1 MDLDTKLKNIKIQ
14 KASRVISFLLALIF
28 IVVGMLNGIEVVK
41 SAYLFGFGDCLNND
55 LTVYDM
61 NGFENDFRTDV
72 NSVLAWSNRN
82 YMQKQVEKKK
92 TEFVDGMLA
101 KYLESKSFYDANSQA
116 LQKSYNDEYN
126 DEYYD
131 EDDESDV
138 DYDDA
143 SSLYN
148 IQHEYDEFGNDVFY
162 FQKDYSEE
170 LSTGRYLWFTCNV
183 PLSDSSEQAQKYLE
197 KKFDNEVT
205 KDFGP
210 YFTQSEVSDAL
221 QFYIESKD
229 GVVYTNVDDVNT
241 FKKSATADKGFWLG
255 EDNLGRNRF
264 YSLCNVYDDFYTNNT
279 KQAYFQIDMS
289 KAKDD
294 YYSEIQENF
303 DKVNHNPMKNFAV
316 SVACIILLL
325 LLLIW
330 NCVLAGRKG
339 SEYKTSKIDKVP
351 NDLHFLVSGGLVA
364 GGFFLLVN
372 LLYFYAKSL
381 FSEMD
386 IYSTLADMVAGVVN
400 ANMFMPLVCALAFAI
415 FLVMSEWLT
424 SVARQV
430 KAHSGFFKNTLVYM
444 LIKCLVW
451 FFKTVVAKP
460 AKKGIAFLKYRPD
473 VFKKQLMA
481 YLIGYGVVNLLLL
494 FFVWLGDDG
503 VVRLLLCFAWF
514 GLNVASLVFVVK
526 YVMDLDEI
534 IKAFNE
540 RRPPRVN
547 YQKLPQ
553 SLKMLVDA
561 QKYTAEELNRAVDK
575 AVKDERMRSELIT
588 NVSHDLKTPL
598 TSIITYVDLLKH
610 CDIQDEKAQEYI
622 GVLDEKGGRL
632 KRLIDDLVEA
642 SKITSG
648 VIKLNLVQLDLGE
661 LATQAVVEH
670 QQEFADNGLELIF
683 KGDKKSLSA
692 IADGQ
697 KTYRVIE
704 NLLSNARKYSA
715 KGSRV
720 YADVYE
726 QNNTAVFEIK
736 NVSAQ
741 QLDISA
747 DELKERFVR
756 GDKSRNEEGNGLG
769 LSIAD
774 NLCQAMHGRME
785 IHIDGDLFKVKVVLP
800 RQAQK

>member
-41 SAYLFGFGDCLNND
+41 SAYLFGFGDCLSND
-55 LTVYDM
+55 LTIYDM

-72 NSVLAWSNRN
+72 TSVLAWSNRN

-92 TEFVDGMLA
+92 TEFVDGMLS

-116 LQKSYNDEYN
+116 LLKSYNDEYT
-126 DEYYD
+126 DYD
-131 EDDESDV
+131 GYDDDDGV

-170 LSTGRYLWFTCNV
+170 LSAGRYLWFTCTV
-183 PLSDSSEQAQKYLE
+183 PLSYSNEQVIKYLE

-241 FKKSATADKGFWLG
+241 FKKSASADKGFWLD
-255 EDNLGRNRF
+255 EHNLSRNRF
-264 YSLCNVYDDFYTNNT
+264 YTLCNVYDDFYTNNT

-289 KAKDD
+289 KAKND
-294 YYSEIQENF
+294 YYSKIQENF

-351 NDLHFLVSGGLVA
+351 NDLHFLISGGLVA
-364 GGFFLLVN
+364 GGFFLLAN
-372 LLYFYAKSL
+372 LLYFYTENL
-381 FSEMD
+381 FSD
-386 IYSTLADMVAGVVN
+386 VITYSAIGDMVVSFIKS
-400 ANMFMPLVCALAFAI
+400 NMFMPLVCALAFAI

-451 FFKTVVAKP
+451 LFKTVVAKP

-648 VIKLNLVQLDLGE
+648 VVKLNLVQLDLGE

-741 QLDISA
+741 PLDISA

>member
-41 SAYLFGFGDCLNND
+41 SAYIFGIDDCLRND
-55 LTVYDM
+55 LTVYDT

-72 NSVLAWSNRN
+72 TSVLAWSNRN

-92 TEFVDGMLA
+92 TEFIDGMLS

-116 LQKSYNDEYN
+116 LLKSYNDEYT
-126 DEYYD
+126 DYD
-131 EDDESDV
+131 GYDDDDGV

-148 IQHEYDEFGNDVFY
+148 IQHEYDEFGSDVFY
-162 FQKDYSEE
+162 FEKQYSGE
-170 LSTGRYLWFTCNV
+170 LSAGRYLWFTCTV
-183 PLSDSSEQAQKYLE
+183 PLSYSSEQALKYLE

-205 KDFGP
+205 KELGP
-210 YFTQSEVSDAL
+210 YFTQTEVSDAL

-229 GVVYTNVDDVNT
+229 GIVYTNVDDVNT
-241 FKKSATADKGFWLG
+241 FKKNATADKGFWLG
-255 EDNLGRNRF
+255 EENLSRNRF
-264 YSLCNVYDDFYTNNT
+264 YSLCNYDDFYTNNT

-325 LLLIW
+325 LLLVW

-372 LLYFYAKSL
+372 SLYFYAKSL
-381 FSEMD
+381 FSEAD
-386 IYSTLADMVAGVVN
+386 IYSTLAEDMVAVVIN
-400 ANMFMPLVCALAFAI
+400 SNMFMPLVCALAFAI

-451 FFKTVVAKP
+451 LFKTVVAKP
-460 AKKGIAFLKYRPD
+460 VKKGIAFLKYRPD

-494 FFVWLGDDG
+494 FLVSVCGAG
-503 VVRLLLCFAWF
+503 MRVVFCLVWF
-514 GLNVASLVFVVK
+514 GMNVASLVFIVK

-575 AVKDERMRSELIT
+575 AVRDERMRSELIT

-648 VIKLNLVQLDLGE
+648 VVKLNLVQLDLGE

-774 NLCQAMHGRME
+774 NLCRAMHGRME

-800 RQAQK
+800 RQQGK

>member
-1 MDLDTKLKNIKIQ
+1 MDLDTKLKSIKTQ
-14 KASRVISFLLALIF
+14 KFARIISFLLALVF
-28 IVVGMLNGIEVVK
+28 VVVGMLNGIEVVK
-41 SAYLFGFGDCLNND
+41 SAYLFGFGDCLSND
-55 LTVYDM
+55 LTVYDT

-82 YMQKQVEKKK
+82 YMQKQTEKNK
-92 TEFVDGMLA
+92 TKFVDGMLS
-101 KYLESKSFYDANSQA
+101 KYLETKSYYDANSQS
-116 LQKSYNDEYN
+116 LTKSYNDYYN
-126 DEYYD
+126 GDYD
-131 EDDESDV
+131 GDDGDV
-138 DYDDA
+138 DYNEA
-143 SSLYN
+143 SFLYN
-148 IQHEYDEFGNDVFY
+148 IQHKYNEFGKDVFY
-162 FQKDYSEE
+162 FQKDYEVK
-170 LSTGRYLWFTCNV
+170 LSTGVYLWFNCSV
-183 PLSDSSEQAQKYLE
+183 PLSYSGEQAQNYLE

-205 KDFGP
+205 EQIGP
-210 YFTQSEVSDAL
+210 YLSQTEVSDAL

-229 GVVYTNVDDVNT
+229 GIVYTNVDDVNT
-241 FKKSATADKGFWLG
+241 FKKSVTADKGFWLG
-255 EDNLGRNRF
+255 EDNLGTNKF
-264 YSLCNVYDDFYTNNT
+264 YSICNGYDDFYIDNT

-289 KAKDD
+289 KAKND

-325 LLLIW
+325 LLLVW
-330 NCVLAGRKG
+330 NCILAGRKG
-339 SEYKTSKIDKVP
+339 SEYKTFKIDKVP
-351 NDLHFLVSGGLVA
+351 NDLHFLVSGGLVV

-372 LLYFYAKSL
+372 SLYFYAKSL
-381 FSEMD
+381 FSEAD
-386 IYSTLADMVAGVVN
+386 IYSTLADMVISVVN
-400 ANMFMPLVCALAFAI
+400 LNMFMPLVCALAFAI

-424 SVARQV
+424 SVTRQV

-451 FFKTVVAKP
+451 LFKTVVAKP

-494 FFVWLGDDG
+494 FLVSVCDAG

-514 GLNVASLVFVVK
+514 ELNAASLVFVVK
-526 YVMDLDEI
+526 YVMDLDEV

-553 SLKMLVDA
+553 SLKILVDA

-575 AVKDERMRSELIT
+575 AVRDERMRSELIT

-648 VIKLNLVQLDLGE
+648 VVKLNLVQIDLGE

-704 NLLSNARKYSA
+704 NLMSNARKYSA

-741 QLDISA
+741 PLDISA

-756 GDKSRNEEGNGLG
+756 GDKSRNKEGNGLG

-785 IHIDGDLFKVKVVLP
+785 ITIDGDLFKVKVVLP
-800 RQAQK
+800 RQSH

>member
-14 KASRVISFLLALIF
+14 KTSRVISFLLALAF

-41 SAYLFGFGDCLNND
+41 SAYLFGFGDYLNND
-55 LTVYDM
+55 LTVYDT
-61 NGFENDFRTDV
+61 NGFEHDFRTDV

-92 TEFVDGMLA
+92 TEFIDGMLA

-116 LQKSYNDEYN
+116 LSKSYN

-162 FQKDYSEE
+162 FEKQYSGE
-170 LSTGRYLWFTCNV
+170 LSAGRYLWFTCSV
-183 PLSDSSEQAQKYLE
+183 PFSYSGEQAQKYLE

-205 KDFGP
+205 KKLGP
-210 YFTQSEVSDAL
+210 YLTQTEVSDAL

-229 GVVYTNVDDVNT
+229 GIVYTNVDDVNK

-255 EDNLGRNRF
+255 EDNLSRNRF
-264 YSLCNVYDDFYTNNT
+264 YSLCNYDDFYTNNT

-289 KAKDD
+289 KAKND

-325 LLLIW
+325 LLLVW

-372 LLYFYAKSL
+372 SLYFYAKSL
-381 FSEMD
+381 FSESD
-386 IYSTLADMVAGVVN
+386 IYSTLADMVAGVIN
-400 ANMFMPLVCALAFAI
+400 ANMFMPFVCALAFAI

-444 LIKCLVW
+444 LIKCIVW
-451 FFKTVVAKP
+451 LFKTVVAKP

-481 YLIGYGVVNLLLL
+481 YLIGYGVVNLLLM

-575 AVKDERMRSELIT
+575 AVRDERMRSELIT

-610 CDIQDEKAQEYI
+610 CEIQDEKAQEYI
-622 GVLDEKGGRL
+622 DVLDEKGGRL

-648 VIKLNLVQLDLGE
+648 VVKLNLVQLDLGE

-774 NLCQAMHGRME
+774 NLCRAMHGRME

-800 RQAQK
+800 RQHK

>member
-28 IVVGMLNGIEVVK
+28 VVVGMLNGIEVVK
-41 SAYLFGFGDCLNND
+41 SAYLFGFGDCLSND
-55 LTVYDM
+55 LTVYDT

-72 NSVLAWSNRN
+72 TSVLAWSNRN
-82 YMQKQVEKKK
+82 YMQKQVEKRK

-116 LQKSYNDEYN
+116 LLKSYNDEYT
-126 DEYYD
+126 DYD
-131 EDDESDV
+131 GYDDDDGV

-143 SSLYN
+143 SSLYH
-148 IQHEYDEFGNDVFY
+148 IQHEYDDFGNDVFY
-162 FQKDYSEE
+162 FQKDYSGE
-170 LSTGRYLWFTCNV
+170 LSAGRYLWFTCTV
-183 PLSDSSEQAQKYLE
+183 PLSYSNEQALKYLE
-197 KKFDNEVT
+197 KKFNNEVT
-205 KDFGP
+205 KELGP

-241 FKKSATADKGFWLG
+241 FKKNATADKGFWLG
-255 EDNLGRNRF
+255 EENLSRNRF
-264 YSLCNVYDDFYTNNT
+264 YSLCNYDDFYTNNT

-294 YYSEIQENF
+294 YYSEIKENF

-325 LLLIW
+325 LLLVW

-339 SEYKTSKIDKVP
+339 GEYKTSKIDKVP

-372 LLYFYAKSL
+372 SLYFYAKSL
-381 FSEMD
+381 FSEVMT
-386 IYSTLADMVAGVVN
+386 YSTLGDMVAGVIN
-400 ANMFMPLVCALAFAI
+400 SNMFMPLVCALAFAI

-451 FFKTVVAKP
+451 LFKTVVAKP

-473 VFKKQLMA
+473 MFKKQLMA

-514 GLNVASLVFVVK
+514 GLNVASLVFIVK

-648 VIKLNLVQLDLGE
+648 VVKLNLVQLDLGE

-736 NVSAQ
+736 NISAQ
-741 QLDISA
+741 PLDISA

>member
-1 MDLDTKLKNIKIQ
+1 MDLDTKLKSIKTQ
-14 KASRVISFLLALIF
+14 KFARIISFLLALVF
-28 IVVGMLNGIEVVK
+28 VVVGMLNGIEVVK
-41 SAYLFGFGDCLNND
+41 SAYLFGFGDCLSND
-55 LTVYDM
+55 LTVYDT

-82 YMQKQVEKKK
+82 YMQKQTEKNK
-92 TEFVDGMLA
+92 TKFVDGMLS
-101 KYLESKSFYDANSQA
+101 KYLETKSYYDANSQS
-116 LQKSYNDEYN
+116 LTKSYNDYYN
-126 DEYYD
+126 GDYD
-131 EDDESDV
+131 GDDGDV
-138 DYDDA
+138 DYNEA
-143 SSLYN
+143 SFLYN
-148 IQHEYDEFGNDVFY
+148 IQHKYNEFGKDVFY
-162 FQKDYSEE
+162 FQKDYEVK
-170 LSTGRYLWFTCNV
+170 LSTGVYLWFNCSV
-183 PLSDSSEQAQKYLE
+183 PLSYSGEQAQNYLE

-205 KDFGP
+205 EQIGP
-210 YFTQSEVSDAL
+210 YLSQTEVSDAL

-229 GVVYTNVDDVNT
+229 GIVYTNVDDVNT
-241 FKKSATADKGFWLG
+241 FKKSVTADKGFWLG
-255 EDNLGRNRF
+255 EDNLGTNKF
-264 YSLCNVYDDFYTNNT
+264 YSICNGYDDFYIDNT

-289 KAKDD
+289 KAKND

-325 LLLIW
+325 LLLVW
-330 NCVLAGRKG
+330 NCILAGRKG
-339 SEYKTSKIDKVP
+339 SEYKTFKIDKVP

-364 GGFFLLVN
+364 GGFFLLIN
-372 LLYFYAKSL
+372 SLYFYAKSL
-381 FSEMD
+381 FSEAD
-386 IYSTLADMVAGVVN
+386 IYSTLADMVISVVN
-400 ANMFMPLVCALAFAI
+400 LNMFMPLVCALAFAI

-424 SVARQV
+424 SVTRQV

-451 FFKTVVAKP
+451 FFKTVIAKP

-494 FFVWLGDDG
+494 FLVSVCDAGMRMVFCLV
-503 VVRLLLCFAWF
+503 WF
-514 GLNVASLVFVVK
+514 GLNAASLVFVVK
-526 YVMDLDEI
+526 YVMDLDEV

-553 SLKMLVDA
+553 SLKILVDA

-575 AVKDERMRSELIT
+575 AVRDERMRSELIT

-648 VIKLNLVQLDLGE
+648 VVKLNLVQLDLGE

-704 NLLSNARKYSA
+704 NLMSNARKYSA

-720 YADVYE
+720 YADVYD

-741 QLDISA
+741 PLDISA

-756 GDKSRNEEGNGLG
+756 GDKSRNKEGNGLG

-785 IHIDGDLFKVKVVLP
+785 ITIDGDLFKVKVVLP
-800 RQAQK
+800 RQSH

>member
-14 KASRVISFLLALIF
+14 KASRVISFLLALVF
-28 IVVGMLNGIEVVK
+28 VVVGMLNGIEVVK
-41 SAYLFGFGDCLNND
+41 SAYIFGIDDCLSND
-55 LTVYDM
+55 LTVYDT
-61 NGFENDFRTDV
+61 NGFENDFKTDV

-116 LQKSYNDEYN
+116 LQKSYNDEYT
-126 DEYYD
+126 DYD
-131 EDDESDV
+131 GYDDDDGV

-148 IQHEYDEFGNDVFY
+148 IQHEYDEFGRDVFY
-162 FQKDYSEE
+162 FEKGYSEE
-170 LSTGRYLWFTCNV
+170 LSAGMCLWFTCSV
-183 PLSDSSEQAQKYLE
+183 PLSYSGEQAQKYLE
-197 KKFDNEVT
+197 KKFDNELT
-205 KDFGP
+205 EQIGP
-210 YFTQSEVSDAL
+210 YLTQTEVSDAL

-229 GVVYTNVDDVNT
+229 GIVYTNVDDVNT
-241 FKKSATADKGFWLG
+241 FKKNATADKGFWLG

-264 YSLCNVYDDFYTNNT
+264 YSLCSVYDDFYTNNT

-289 KAKDD
+289 KAKND

-325 LLLIW
+325 LLLVW

-364 GGFFLLVN
+364 GGFLLLVN
-372 LLYFYAKSL
+372 SLYFYARIL
-381 FSEMD
+381 FTEAET
-386 IYSTLADMVAGVVN
+386 YSTLGDMVAGVIN
-400 ANMFMPLVCALAFAI
+400 SNMFMPLVCALAFAI

-451 FFKTVVAKP
+451 LFKTAVAKP
-460 AKKGIAFLKYRPD
+460 VKKGIAFLKYRPD

-481 YLIGYGVVNLLLL
+481 YLIGYGVINLLLL
-494 FFVWLGDDG
+494 FLVPVCGAGMRMVFCLV
-503 VVRLLLCFAWF
+503 WF
-514 GLNVASLVFVVK
+514 GLNAASLVFVVK

-648 VIKLNLVQLDLGE
+648 VVKLNLVQLDLGE

-741 QLDISA
+741 PLDISA

>member
-41 SAYLFGFGDCLNND
+41 SAYMFGFDDCLSND
-55 LTVYDM
+55 LTVYDT
-61 NGFENDFRTDV
+61 NGFENDFKTDV
-72 NSVLAWSNRN
+72 TSVLAWSNRN

-92 TEFVDGMLA
+92 TEFIDGMLS

-116 LQKSYNDEYN
+116 LLKSYNDEYT
-126 DEYYD
+126 DYD
-131 EDDESDV
+131 GYDDDDGV

-148 IQHEYDEFGNDVFY
+148 IQHEYDEFGSDVFY
-162 FQKDYSEE
+162 FEKQYSGE
-170 LSTGRYLWFTCNV
+170 LSTGRCLWFTCSV
-183 PLSDSSEQAQKYLE
+183 PFSYSGEQAQKYLE

-205 KDFGP
+205 KELGP
-210 YFTQSEVSDAL
+210 YFTQTEVSDAL

-229 GVVYTNVDDVNT
+229 GIVYTNVDDVNT
-241 FKKSATADKGFWLG
+241 FKKNVTADKGFWLG
-255 EDNLGRNRF
+255 EDNLSRNRF
-264 YSLCNVYDDFYTNNT
+264 YSLCNYDDFYTNNT

-289 KAKDD
+289 KAKND
-294 YYSEIQENF
+294 YYSKIQENF

-325 LLLIW
+325 LLLVW

-372 LLYFYAKSL
+372 SLYFYARSL
-381 FSEMD
+381 FSEAD
-386 IYSTLADMVAGVVN
+386 IYSTLADMVAVVIN
-400 ANMFMPLVCALAFAI
+400 SNMFMPFVCALAFAI

-444 LIKCLVW
+444 LIKCFVW
-451 FFKTVVAKP
+451 LFKTIIAKP

-494 FFVWLGDDG
+494 FLVWLGDDG

-514 GLNVASLVFVVK
+514 GLNVASLVFIVK

-575 AVKDERMRSELIT
+575 AVRDERMRSELIT

-622 GVLDEKGGRL
+622 DVLDEKGGRL

-648 VIKLNLVQLDLGE
+648 VVKLNLVQLDLGE

-741 QLDISA
+741 PLDISA

-774 NLCQAMHGRME
+774 NLCRAMHGRME

-800 RQAQK
+800 RQHK

>member
-1 MDLDTKLKNIKIQ
+1 MDLDTKLKNIKTQ

-41 SAYLFGFGDCLNND
+41 SAYLFGFGDCLSND

-72 NSVLAWSNRN
+72 TSVLAWSNRN

-92 TEFVDGMLA
+92 TEFVDGMLS
-101 KYLESKSFYDANSQA
+101 KYLESKSFYDENSQA
-116 LQKSYNDEYN
+116 LLKSYNDEYT
-126 DEYYD
+126 DYD
-131 EDDESDV
+131 GYDDDDGV

-170 LSTGRYLWFTCNV
+170 ISAGRFFWFTCTV
-183 PLSDSSEQAQKYLE
+183 PLSHSGEQAQKYLE

-205 KDFGP
+205 KNLGP
-210 YFTQSEVSDAL
+210 YLTQTEVSDAL

-229 GVVYTNVDDVNT
+229 GVVYTNVDDVNA
-241 FKKSATADKGFWLG
+241 FKKNATADKGFWLG
-255 EDNLGRNRF
+255 EDNLSRNRF
-264 YSLCNVYDDFYTNNT
+264 YSLCNYDDFYTNNT

-294 YYSEIQENF
+294 YYSKIQENF

-372 LLYFYAKSL
+372 SLYFYAKSL

-400 ANMFMPLVCALAFAI
+400 SNMFMPLVCALAFAI

-451 FFKTVVAKP
+451 LFKTVVAKP

-514 GLNVASLVFVVK
+514 GLNAASLVFVVK

-622 GVLDEKGGRL
+622 GVLNEKGGRL

-648 VIKLNLVQLDLGE
+648 VVKLNLVQLDLGE

>member
-41 SAYLFGFGDCLNND
+41 SAYMFGFDDCLSND
-55 LTVYDM
+55 LTVYDT
-61 NGFENDFRTDV
+61 NGFENDFKTDV
-72 NSVLAWSNRN
+72 TSVLAWSNRN

-92 TEFVDGMLA
+92 TEFIDGMLS

-116 LQKSYNDEYN
+116 LLKSYNDEYT
-126 DEYYD
+126 DYD
-131 EDDESDV
+131 GYDDDDGV

-148 IQHEYDEFGNDVFY
+148 IQHEYDEFGSDVFY
-162 FQKDYSEE
+162 FEKQYSGE
-170 LSTGRYLWFTCNV
+170 LSTGRCLWFTCSV
-183 PLSDSSEQAQKYLE
+183 PFSYSGEQAQKYLE

-205 KDFGP
+205 KELGP
-210 YFTQSEVSDAL
+210 YFTQTEVSDAL

-229 GVVYTNVDDVNT
+229 GIVYTNVDDVNT

-264 YSLCNVYDDFYTNNT
+264 YSLCNDYDDFYTNNT

-289 KAKDD
+289 KAKND

-325 LLLIW
+325 LLLVW

-372 LLYFYAKSL
+372 SLYFYARSL
-381 FSEMD
+381 FSEAD
-386 IYSTLADMVAGVVN
+386 IYSTLADMVAVVIN
-400 ANMFMPLVCALAFAI
+400 SNMLFMPLVCALAFAI

-430 KAHSGFFKNTLVYM
+430 KAHSGFFKNTLLYM

-451 FFKTVVAKP
+451 LFKTVVAKP
-460 AKKGIAFLKYRPD
+460 VKKGIAFLKYRPD

-481 YLIGYGVVNLLLL
+481 YLIGYGVVNLLLM
-494 FFVWLGDDG
+494 FFVWFCDDG
-503 VVRLLLCFAWF
+503 GVRWLLCLVWF
-514 GLNVASLVFVVK
+514 GLNVASLVFIVK

-575 AVKDERMRSELIT
+575 AVRDERMRSELIT

-610 CDIQDEKAQEYI
+610 CEIQDEKAQEYI
-622 GVLDEKGGRL
+622 DVLDEKGGRL

-648 VIKLNLVQLDLGE
+648 VVKLNLVQLDLGE

-741 QLDISA
+741 PLDISA

-800 RQAQK
+800 RQHK

>member
-14 KASRVISFLLALIF
+14 KTSRVISFLLALIF
-28 IVVGMLNGIEVVK
+28 VVVGMLNGIEVVK
-41 SAYLFGFGDCLNND
+41 SAYIFGIDDCLSND
-55 LTVYDM
+55 LTVYDT

-116 LQKSYNDEYN
+116 LQKSYNDEYT
-126 DEYYD
+126 DYD
-131 EDDESDV
+131 GYDDDDGV

-143 SSLYN
+143 SSLYH

-162 FQKDYSEE
+162 FQKDYSGE
-170 LSTGRYLWFTCNV
+170 LSAGRYLWFTCTV
-183 PLSDSSEQAQKYLE
+183 PLSYSNEQALKYLE
-197 KKFDNEVT
+197 KKFNNEVT
-205 KDFGP
+205 KELGP
-210 YFTQSEVSDAL
+210 YFTQTEVSDAL

-229 GVVYTNVDDVNT
+229 GIVYTNVDDVNT
-241 FKKSATADKGFWLG
+241 FKKTATADKGFWLG
-255 EDNLGRNRF
+255 EDNLSRNRF
-264 YSLCNVYDDFYTNNT
+264 YSLCNYDDFYTNNT

-289 KAKDD
+289 KAKGD

-303 DKVNHNPMKNFAV
+303 GKVNHNPMKNFAV

-330 NCVLAGRKG
+330 NCVLAGRKD
-339 SEYKTSKIDKVP
+339 SEYKTSKIDKMP

-364 GGFFLLVN
+364 GGFFLLLN
-372 LLYFYAKSL
+372 SLYCYAKIL
-381 FSEMD
+381 FSEAD
-386 IYSTLADMVAGVVN
+386 IYNDLADMTISVVN
-400 ANMFMPLVCALAFAI
+400 ANMFVPLVCALAFAI
-415 FLVMSEWLT
+415 FLIISEWLT

-451 FFKTVVAKP
+451 LFKTVVAKP

-514 GLNVASLVFVVK
+514 GLNAASLVFIVK

-561 QKYTAEELNRAVDK
+561 QKYTAEELNRAVEK

-648 VIKLNLVQLDLGE
+648 VVKLNLVQLDLGE

-741 QLDISA
+741 PLDISA

>member
-1 MDLDTKLKNIKIQ
+1 MDLDTKLKNIKTQ
-14 KASRVISFLLALIF
+14 KASRVISFLLALVF
-28 IVVGMLNGIEVVK
+28 VVVGMLNGIEVVK
-41 SAYLFGFGDCLNND
+41 SAYIFGIDDCLNND
-55 LTVYDM
+55 LTVYDT
-61 NGFENDFRTDV
+61 NGFEIDFRTDV

-82 YMQKQVEKKK
+82 YMQKQIEKKK
-92 TEFVDGMLA
+92 TEFIDGMLA

-116 LQKSYNDEYN
+116 LLKSYNDEYN
-126 DEYYD
+126 EYYD
-131 EDDESDV
+131 EDDDGDV

-148 IQHEYDEFGNDVFY
+148 IQHEYDEFGRDVFY
-162 FQKDYSEE
+162 FEKGYSEE
-170 LSTGRYLWFTCNV
+170 LSTGMCLWFTCSV
-183 PLSDSSEQAQKYLE
+183 PFSYLGEQAQKYLE
-197 KKFDNEVT
+197 KKFDNEIT
-205 KDFGP
+205 KELGA
-210 YFTQSEVSDAL
+210 YLNQTEVSDAL

-229 GVVYTNVDDVNT
+229 GIVYTNVDDVNT
-241 FKKSATADKGFWLG
+241 FKKNATADKGFWLG
-255 EDNLGRNRF
+255 EHNLGRNRF
-264 YSLCNVYDDFYTNNT
+264 YSLCSVYDDFYINNT

-289 KAKDD
+289 KAKND

-325 LLLIW
+325 LLLVW

-364 GGFFLLVN
+364 GGFLLLVN
-372 LLYFYAKSL
+372 SLYFYARIL
-381 FSEMD
+381 FTEVET
-386 IYSTLADMVAGVVN
+386 YSTLGDMVAGVIN
-400 ANMFMPLVCALAFAI
+400 SNMFMPLVCALAFAI

-451 FFKTVVAKP
+451 LFKTVVVKP

-481 YLIGYGVVNLLLL
+481 YLIGYGVVNLLLM
-494 FFVWLGDDG
+494 FFVWFCDEGG
-503 VVRLLLCFAWF
+503 VRWLLCLAWF
-514 GLNVASLVFVVK
+514 GMNVASLVFVVK

-575 AVKDERMRSELIT
+575 AVRDERMRSELIT

-648 VIKLNLVQLDLGE
+648 VVKLNLVQLDLGE

-741 QLDISA
+741 PLDISA

-800 RQAQK
+800 RQHK

>member
-1 MDLDTKLKNIKIQ
+1 MDTKLKNTKIQ
-14 KASRVISFLLALIF
+14 TASRVISFLLALVF
-28 IVVGMLNGIEVVK
+28 VVVGMLNGIEVVK
-41 SAYLFGFGDCLNND
+41 SAYIFGIDDCLSND
-55 LTVYDM
+55 LTVYDT

-82 YMQKQVEKKK
+82 YMQKQVEKRK

-116 LQKSYNDEYN
+116 LLKSYNDEYT
-126 DEYYD
+126 DYD
-131 EDDESDV
+131 GYDDDDGV

-143 SSLYN
+143 SSLYH
-148 IQHEYDEFGNDVFY
+148 IQHEYDDFGNDVFY
-162 FQKDYSEE
+162 FQKDYSGE
-170 LSTGRYLWFTCNV
+170 LSAGRYLWFTCTV
-183 PLSDSSEQAQKYLE
+183 PLSYSNEQALKYLE
-197 KKFDNEVT
+197 KKFNNEVT
-205 KDFGP
+205 KELGP

-241 FKKSATADKGFWLG
+241 FKKNATADKGFWLG
-255 EDNLGRNRF
+255 EENLSRNRF
-264 YSLCNVYDDFYTNNT
+264 YSLCNYDDFYTNNT

-294 YYSEIQENF
+294 YYSEIKENF

-325 LLLIW
+325 LLLVW

-339 SEYKTSKIDKVP
+339 GEYKTSKIDKVP

-372 LLYFYAKSL
+372 SLYFYAKSL
-381 FSEMD
+381 FSEVMT
-386 IYSTLADMVAGVVN
+386 YSTLGDMVAGVIN
-400 ANMFMPLVCALAFAI
+400 SNMFMPLVCALAFAI

-451 FFKTVVAKP
+451 LFKTVVAKP

-473 VFKKQLMA
+473 MFKKQLMA

-514 GLNVASLVFVVK
+514 GLNVASLVFIVK

-648 VIKLNLVQLDLGE
+648 VVKLNLVQLDLGE

-741 QLDISA
+741 PLDISA

>member
-14 KASRVISFLLALIF
+14 KTSRVISFLLALIF

-41 SAYLFGFGDCLNND
+41 SAYIFGIDDCLRND

-101 KYLESKSFYDANSQA
+101 KYLESKSFYDENSQA
-116 LQKSYNDEYN
+116 LQKSYNDEYT
-126 DEYYD
+126 DYD
-131 EDDESDV
+131 GYDDDDGV

-170 LSTGRYLWFTCNV
+170 ISAGRYFWFTCTV
-183 PLSDSSEQAQKYLE
+183 PLSHSGEQAQKYLE

-205 KDFGP
+205 KNLGP
-210 YFTQSEVSDAL
+210 YFTQTEVSDAL

-229 GVVYTNVDDVNT
+229 GIVYTNVDDVNA

-255 EDNLGRNRF
+255 EDNLSRNRF
-264 YSLCNVYDDFYTNNT
+264 YSLCNYDDFYTNNT

-294 YYSEIQENF
+294 YYSKIQENF

-372 LLYFYAKSL
+372 SLYFYARSL
-381 FSEMD
+381 FSEAD

-451 FFKTVVAKP
+451 LFKTVVAKP
-460 AKKGIAFLKYRPD
+460 VKKGIAFLKYRPD

-481 YLIGYGVVNLLLL
+481 YLIGYGVVNLLLM
-494 FFVWLGDDG
+494 FFVWFCDEGG
-503 VVRLLLCFAWF
+503 VRWLLCLVWF
-514 GLNVASLVFVVK
+514 GMNVASLVFVVK

-575 AVKDERMRSELIT
+575 AVRDERMRSELIT

-610 CDIQDEKAQEYI
+610 CEIQDEKAQEYI
-622 GVLDEKGGRL
+622 DVLDEKGGRL

-648 VIKLNLVQLDLGE
+648 VVKLNLVQLDLGE

-720 YADVYE
+720 YADVYK

-741 QLDISA
+741 PLDISA

-774 NLCQAMHGRME
+774 NLCRAMHGRME

-800 RQAQK
+800 RQHK

>member
-41 SAYLFGFGDCLNND
+41 SAYIFGIDDCLRND
-55 LTVYDM
+55 LTVYDT
-61 NGFENDFRTDV
+61 NGFENDFKTDV

-116 LQKSYNDEYN
+116 LQKSYNDEY
-126 DEYYD
+126 YD
-131 EDDESDV
+131 EDDDSDV

-162 FQKDYSEE
+162 FEKQYSGE
-170 LSTGRYLWFTCNV
+170 LSAGRYLWFTCSV
-183 PLSDSSEQAQKYLE
+183 PFSYSSEQAQKYLE

-205 KDFGP
+205 KNLVP
-210 YFTQSEVSDAL
+210 YLTQTEVSDAL

-229 GVVYTNVDDVNT
+229 GIVYTNVDDVNT

-255 EDNLGRNRF
+255 EDNLSRNRF
-264 YSLCNVYDDFYTNNT
+264 YSLCNCDDFYTNNT

-289 KAKDD
+289 KAKND
-294 YYSEIQENF
+294 YYSKIQENF

-372 LLYFYAKSL
+372 SLYFYARSL
-381 FSEMD
+381 FSEAD
-386 IYSTLADMVAGVVN
+386 IYSTLADMVAVVIN
-400 ANMFMPLVCALAFAI
+400 SNMFMPLVCALAFAI

-451 FFKTVVAKP
+451 LFKTVVAKP
-460 AKKGIAFLKYRPD
+460 AKKGIALLKYRPD

-503 VVRLLLCFAWF
+503 VVRLLLCLVWF
-514 GLNVASLVFVVK
+514 GMNVASLVFIVK

-622 GVLDEKGGRL
+622 DVLDEKGGRL

-648 VIKLNLVQLDLGE
+648 VVKLNLVQLDLGE

-741 QLDISA
+741 PLDISA

-774 NLCQAMHGRME
+774 NLCRAMHGRME

-800 RQAQK
+800 RQQGK

>member
-41 SAYLFGFGDCLNND
+41 SAYLFGFGDCLSND

-116 LQKSYNDEYN
+116 LLKSYNDEYT
-126 DEYYD
+126 DYD
-131 EDDESDV
+131 GYDDDDGV

-170 LSTGRYLWFTCNV
+170 ISAGRYFWFTCTV
-183 PLSDSSEQAQKYLE
+183 PLSHSGEQAQKYLE
-197 KKFDNEVT
+197 KKFDNEAT
-205 KDFGP
+205 KNLGP
-210 YFTQSEVSDAL
+210 YLTQTEVSDAL

-229 GVVYTNVDDVNT
+229 GIVYTNVDDVNA
-241 FKKSATADKGFWLG
+241 FKNSATADKGFWLG
-255 EDNLGRNRF
+255 EDNLSRNRF
-264 YSLCNVYDDFYTNNT
+264 YSLCNYDDFYTNNT

-325 LLLIW
+325 LLLVW

-339 SEYKTSKIDKVP
+339 SEYKASKIDKVP

-364 GGFFLLVN
+364 GGFSLLVN
-372 LLYFYAKSL
+372 SLYFYAKSL
-381 FSEMD
+381 FFEAD

-451 FFKTVVAKP
+451 LFKTVVAKP
-460 AKKGIAFLKYRPD
+460 AKKGVAFLKYRPD

-514 GLNVASLVFVVK
+514 GLNVASLVFIVK

-648 VIKLNLVQLDLGE
+648 VVKLNLVQLDLGE

>member
-41 SAYLFGFGDCLNND
+41 SAYMFGFDDCLSND
-55 LTVYDM
+55 LTVYDT
-61 NGFENDFRTDV
+61 NGFENDFKTDV
-72 NSVLAWSNRN
+72 TSVLAWSNRN

-92 TEFVDGMLA
+92 TEFIDGMLS

-116 LQKSYNDEYN
+116 LLKSYNDEYT
-126 DEYYD
+126 DYD
-131 EDDESDV
+131 GYDDDDGV

-148 IQHEYDEFGNDVFY
+148 IQHEYDEFGSDVFY
-162 FQKDYSEE
+162 FEKQYSGE
-170 LSTGRYLWFTCNV
+170 LSTGRCLWFTCSV
-183 PLSDSSEQAQKYLE
+183 PFSYSGEQAQKYLE

-205 KDFGP
+205 KNLGP
-210 YFTQSEVSDAL
+210 YLTQTEVSDAL

-229 GVVYTNVDDVNT
+229 GIVYTNVDDVNA

-255 EDNLGRNRF
+255 EDNLSRNRF
-264 YSLCNVYDDFYTNNT
+264 YSLCNYDDFYTNNT

-289 KAKDD
+289 KAKND

-303 DKVNHNPMKNFAV
+303 DKVNHNPIKNFAI

-325 LLLIW
+325 LLLVW

-372 LLYFYAKSL
+372 SLYFYAKSL
-381 FSEMD
+381 FSEAD
-386 IYSTLADMVAGVVN
+386 IYSTLADMVAVVIN
-400 ANMFMPLVCALAFAI
+400 SNMFMPFVCALAFAI

-451 FFKTVVAKP
+451 LFKTVVAKP
-460 AKKGIAFLKYRPD
+460 VKKGIAFLKYRPD

-481 YLIGYGVVNLLLL
+481 YLIGYGVVNLLLM
-494 FFVWLGDDG
+494 FFVWFCDEGG
-503 VVRLLLCFAWF
+503 VRWLLCLAWF
-514 GLNVASLVFVVK
+514 GLNAASLVFIVK

-648 VIKLNLVQLDLGE
+648 VVKLNLVQLDLGE

-741 QLDISA
+741 PLDISA

-774 NLCQAMHGRME
+774 NLCRAMHGRME

-800 RQAQK
+800 RQHK

>member
-28 IVVGMLNGIEVVK
+28 VVVGMLNGIEVVK
-41 SAYLFGFGDCLNND
+41 SAYLFGIDDCLSND
-55 LTVYDM
+55 LTVYDT

-82 YMQKQVEKKK
+82 YMQKRIEKKK

-101 KYLESKSFYDANSQA
+101 KYLESKSFYDENSQA
-116 LQKSYNDEYN
+116 LLKSYNDEYT
-126 DEYYD
+126 DYD
-131 EDDESDV
+131 GYDDDDGV

-170 LSTGRYLWFTCNV
+170 ISAGRYFWFTCTV
-183 PLSDSSEQAQKYLE
+183 PLSHSGEQAQKYLE

-205 KDFGP
+205 KNLGP
-210 YFTQSEVSDAL
+210 YLTQTEVSDAL

-229 GVVYTNVDDVNT
+229 GIVYTNVDDVNT
-241 FKKSATADKGFWLG
+241 FKKNATADKGFWLG
-255 EDNLGRNRF
+255 EHNFGRNRF
-264 YSLCNVYDDFYTNNT
+264 YSLCNYDDFYTNNT

-294 YYSEIQENF
+294 YYSKIQENF

-325 LLLIW
+325 LLLVW

-372 LLYFYAKSL
+372 SLYFYAKSL
-381 FSEMD
+381 FSEVD
-386 IYSTLADMVAGVVN
+386 IYSNLADMVAGVVN

-430 KAHSGFFKNTLVYM
+430 KTHSGFFKNTLVYM

-451 FFKTVVAKP
+451 LFKTVVAKP

-514 GLNVASLVFVVK
+514 GLNVASLVFIVK

-648 VIKLNLVQLDLGE
+648 VVKLNLVQLDLGE

>member
-1 MDLDTKLKNIKIQ
+1 MDLDTKLKSIKTQ
-14 KASRVISFLLALIF
+14 KIARIISFLLA
-28 IVVGMLNGIEVVK
+28 IVFVTTGMLNGIQVIK
-41 SAYLFGFGDCLNND
+41 SAYVLGNNFLKND
-55 LTVYDM
+55 VTVYDTR
-61 NGFENDFRTDV
+61 GFAKNFRSDV
-72 NSVLAWSNRN
+72 KNALAWSNHN
-82 YMQKQVEKKK
+82 YIKTEIESKK
-92 TEFVDGMLA
+92 TYFVNGMLSR
-101 KYLESKSFYDANSQA
+101 YLEAKNYYDENSQS
-116 LQKSYNDEYN
+116 LTKSYNDIYN
-126 DEYYD
+126 GDYD
-131 EDDESDV
+131 SDYDSDI

-148 IQHEYDEFGNDVFY
+148 IQHKYDEFGKDVFY
-162 FQKDYSEE
+162 FEKEYDEK
-170 LSTGRYLWFTCNV
+170 LSIGSYLWFTCSV
-183 PLSDSSEQAQKYLE
+183 PLSYSSEKAQKYLE
-197 KKFDNEVT
+197 KKYDNAVT
-205 KDFGP
+205 ENLGP
-210 YFTQSEVSDAL
+210 YLTQTEIPDAL
-221 QFYIESKD
+221 QFYIESND
-229 GVVYTNVDDVNT
+229 GVIYTNVNDVNA
-241 FKKSATADKGFWLG
+241 FKKSVTADNGFWLG
-255 EDNLGRNRF
+255 EDNLGRNKF
-264 YSLCNVYDDFYTNNT
+264 YSICDEYDDFYTDNT
-279 KQAYFQIDMS
+279 KQAYFKVDMS
-289 KAKDD
+289 KAKNDAYAEAKD
-294 YYSEIQENF
+294 NF
-303 DKVNHNPMKNFAV
+303 NKLSHNVGLNFSIA
-316 SVACIILLL
+316 VACIILLI
-325 LLLIW
+325 LLLIF
-330 NCVLAGRKG
+330 NCKLAGRKG

-351 NDLHFLVSGGLVA
+351 DDLHFLVSGGLIA
-364 GGFFLLVN
+364 GQSVLLFYALNGYLEIIFNGADISYYLIGSIITYIIKSNWYFTIVCVLACTIFFLMN
-372 LLYFYAKSL
+372 
-381 FSEMD
+381 
-386 IYSTLADMVAGVVN
+386 
-400 ANMFMPLVCALAFAI
+400 
-415 FLVMSEWLT
+415 EWLT
-424 SVARQV
+424 SVARHV
-430 KAHSGFFKNTLVYM
+430 KTNSGYFKNTLIY
-444 LIKCLVW
+444 KFDRALVW
-451 FFKTVVAKP
+451 LFKKFITNPV
-460 AKKGIAFLKYRPD
+460 KKGIAFLKYRPD

-481 YLIGYGVVNLLLL
+481 YLIGYGVVNLLLV

-514 GLNVASLVFVVK
+514 GLNAASLVFVVR

-540 RRPPRVN
+540 RRPPRVS

-575 AVKDERMRSELIT
+575 AVRDERMRSELIT

-610 CDIQDEKAQEYI
+610 CDIQDEKARDYI
-622 GVLDEKGGRL
+622 TVLDEKGGRL

-670 QQEFADNGLELIF
+670 QQEFADSGLELVF

-704 NLLSNARKYSA
+704 NLMSNARKYSA

-741 QLDISA
+741 PLDISA

-756 GDKSRNEEGNGLG
+756 GDKSRNKEGNGLG

-785 IHIDGDLFKVKVVLP
+785 ILIDGDLFKVKVVLP
-800 RQAQK
+800 RQSH

>member
-14 KASRVISFLLALIF
+14 KASRVISFLLALVF

-41 SAYLFGFGDCLNND
+41 SAYIFGIDDCLSND
-55 LTVYDM
+55 LTVYDT

-82 YMQKQVEKKK
+82 YMQKRIEKKK

-116 LQKSYNDEYN
+116 LLKSYNDEYT
-126 DEYYD
+126 DYD
-131 EDDESDV
+131 GYDDDDGV

-170 LSTGRYLWFTCNV
+170 ISAGRYFWFTCTV
-183 PLSDSSEQAQKYLE
+183 PLSHSGEQAQKYLE

-205 KDFGP
+205 KNLGP
-210 YFTQSEVSDAL
+210 YLTQTEVSDAL

-229 GVVYTNVDDVNT
+229 GIVYTNVDDVNT
-241 FKKSATADKGFWLG
+241 FKNSATADKGFWLG
-255 EDNLGRNRF
+255 EDNLSRNRF
-264 YSLCNVYDDFYTNNT
+264 YSLCNYDDFYTNNT

-289 KAKDD
+289 KAKKDS
-294 YYSEIQENF
+294 YSEIQENF

-325 LLLIW
+325 LLLVW

-339 SEYKTSKIDKVP
+339 SEYKTSKIDKMP

-372 LLYFYAKSL
+372 SLYFYAKSL
-381 FSEMD
+381 FSEVMT
-386 IYSTLADMVAGVVN
+386 YSTLEDMIVSAVN
-400 ANMFMPLVCALAFAI
+400 SNIFVPLVCALAFAI

-430 KAHSGFFKNTLVYM
+430 KTHSGFFKNTLVYM

-451 FFKTVVAKP
+451 LFKTVIAKP

-648 VIKLNLVQLDLGE
+648 VVKLNLVQLDLGE

-741 QLDISA
+741 PLDISA

-800 RQAQK
+800 RQQGK

>member
-28 IVVGMLNGIEVVK
+28 VVVGMLNGIEVVK
-41 SAYLFGFGDCLNND
+41 SAYLFGFGDCLSND
-55 LTVYDM
+55 LTVYDT
-61 NGFENDFRTDV
+61 NGFEHDFRTDV

-82 YMQKQVEKKK
+82 YMQKQVEKNK
-92 TEFVDGMLA
+92 TEFIDGMLS

-116 LQKSYNDEYN
+116 LLKSYNDEYT
-126 DEYYD
+126 DYD
-131 EDDESDV
+131 GYDDDDGV

-143 SSLYN
+143 SSLYH
-148 IQHEYDEFGNDVFY
+148 IQHEYDDFGNDVFY
-162 FQKDYSEE
+162 FQKDYSGE
-170 LSTGRYLWFTCNV
+170 LSAGRYLWFTCTV
-183 PLSDSSEQAQKYLE
+183 PLSYSNEQALKYLE

-205 KDFGP
+205 KELGP
-210 YFTQSEVSDAL
+210 YFTQTEVSDAL

-229 GVVYTNVDDVNT
+229 GIVYTNVDDVNT
-241 FKKSATADKGFWLG
+241 FKKNATADKGFWLG
-255 EDNLGRNRF
+255 EDNLSRNRF
-264 YSLCNVYDDFYTNNT
+264 YSLCNYDDFYTNNT

-294 YYSEIQENF
+294 YYSEIKENF

-325 LLLIW
+325 LLLVW

-372 LLYFYAKSL
+372 SLYFYARSL
-381 FSEMD
+381 FSEAD
-386 IYSTLADMVAGVVN
+386 IYSTLAEDMVAVVIN
-400 ANMFMPLVCALAFAI
+400 SNMFMPLVCALAFAI

-430 KAHSGFFKNTLVYM
+430 KTHSGFFKNTLVYM

-451 FFKTVVAKP
+451 LFKTVVAKP
-460 AKKGIAFLKYRPD
+460 VKKGIAFLKYRPD

-481 YLIGYGVVNLLLL
+481 YLIGYGVVNLLLM
-494 FFVWLGDDG
+494 FFVWFCDEGG
-503 VVRLLLCFAWF
+503 VRWLLCLVWF
-514 GLNVASLVFVVK
+514 GLNVASLVFIVK

-575 AVKDERMRSELIT
+575 AVRDERMRSELIT

-648 VIKLNLVQLDLGE
+648 VVKLNLVQLDLGE

-692 IADGQ
+692 IVDGQ

-774 NLCQAMHGRME
+774 NLCRAMHGRME

-800 RQAQK
+800 RQHK

>member
-14 KASRVISFLLALIF
+14 KTSRVISFLLALIF
-28 IVVGMLNGIEVVK
+28 VVVGMLNGIEVVK
-41 SAYLFGFGDCLNND
+41 SAYLFGFGDCLSND
-55 LTVYDM
+55 LTVYDT

-72 NSVLAWSNRN
+72 TSVLAWSNRN

-92 TEFVDGMLA
+92 TEFIDGMLA

-126 DEYYD
+126 EYYD
-131 EDDESDV
+131 EDDDGDV

-148 IQHEYDEFGNDVFY
+148 IQHEYDEFGRDVFY
-162 FQKDYSEE
+162 FEKGYSEE
-170 LSTGRYLWFTCNV
+170 LSTGMCLWFTCSV
-183 PLSDSSEQAQKYLE
+183 PLSCSSEQAQKYLE

-205 KDFGP
+205 KELGP
-210 YFTQSEVSDAL
+210 YFTQTEVSDAL

-229 GVVYTNVDDVNT
+229 GIVYTNVDDVNT
-241 FKKSATADKGFWLG
+241 FKKNATADKGFWLG
-255 EDNLGRNRF
+255 EHNLGGNRF
-264 YSLCNVYDDFYTNNT
+264 YSLCNVSDDFYTNNT
-279 KQAYFQIDMS
+279 NQAYFQIDMS
-289 KAKDD
+289 KAKND

-325 LLLIW
+325 LLLVW

-364 GGFFLLVN
+364 GGFFLLIN
-372 LLYFYAKSL
+372 SLYFYAKSL
-381 FSEMD
+381 FSEAD
-386 IYSTLADMVAGVVN
+386 IYSNLADMVAGVVN

-415 FLVMSEWLT
+415 FLVMSEWLI

-451 FFKTVVAKP
+451 LFKMVVAKP
-460 AKKGIAFLKYRPD
+460 VKKGIAFLKYRPD

-494 FFVWLGDDG
+494 FLVPVCGAGMRMVFCLV
-503 VVRLLLCFAWF
+503 WF

-575 AVKDERMRSELIT
+575 AVRDERMRSELIT

-648 VIKLNLVQLDLGE
+648 VVKLNLVQLDLGE

-741 QLDISA
+741 PLDISA

>member
-1 MDLDTKLKNIKIQ
+1 
-14 KASRVISFLLALIF
+14 
-28 IVVGMLNGIEVVK
+28 
-41 SAYLFGFGDCLNND
+41 
-55 LTVYDM
+55 
-61 NGFENDFRTDV
+61 
-72 NSVLAWSNRN
+72 
-82 YMQKQVEKKK
+82 
-92 TEFVDGMLA
+92 
-101 KYLESKSFYDANSQA
+101 
-116 LQKSYNDEYN
+116 
-126 DEYYD
+126 
-131 EDDESDV
+131 
-138 DYDDA
+138 
-143 SSLYN
+143 
-148 IQHEYDEFGNDVFY
+148 
-162 FQKDYSEE
+162 
-170 LSTGRYLWFTCNV
+170 
-183 PLSDSSEQAQKYLE
+183 
-197 KKFDNEVT
+197 
-205 KDFGP
+205 
-210 YFTQSEVSDAL
+210 
-221 QFYIESKD
+221 
-229 GVVYTNVDDVNT
+229 
-241 FKKSATADKGFWLG
+241 
-255 EDNLGRNRF
+255 
-264 YSLCNVYDDFYTNNT
+264 
-279 KQAYFQIDMS
+279 
-289 KAKDD
+289 
-294 YYSEIQENF
+294 
-303 DKVNHNPMKNFAV
+303 
-316 SVACIILLL
+316 
-325 LLLIW
+325 
-330 NCVLAGRKG
+330 
-339 SEYKTSKIDKVP
+339 
-351 NDLHFLVSGGLVA
+351 
-364 GGFFLLVN
+364 
-372 LLYFYAKSL
+372 
-381 FSEMD
+381 MD

-400 ANMFMPLVCALAFAI
+400 SNMFMPFVCALAFAI

-444 LIKCLVW
+444 LIKCFIWL
-451 FFKTVVAKP
+451 FKTVVAKP

-610 CDIQDEKAQEYI
+610 CDIQDKKAQEYI

-648 VIKLNLVQLDLGE
+648 VVKLNLVQLDLGE

-741 QLDISA
+741 PLDISA

-800 RQAQK
+800 RQQGK

>member
-14 KASRVISFLLALIF
+14 KASRVISFLLALVF
-28 IVVGMLNGIEVVK
+28 VVVGMLNGIEVVK
-41 SAYLFGFGDCLNND
+41 SAYLFGFDDCLNND
-55 LTVYDM
+55 LTVYDT
-61 NGFENDFRTDV
+61 NGFEIDFRTDV

-82 YMQKQVEKKK
+82 YMQKQIEKKK
-92 TEFVDGMLA
+92 TEFIDGMLA

-116 LQKSYNDEYN
+116 LLKSYNDEYT
-126 DEYYD
+126 DYD
-131 EDDESDV
+131 GYDDDDDGV

-148 IQHEYDEFGNDVFY
+148 IQHEYDEFGSDVFY
-162 FQKDYSEE
+162 FEKQYSGE
-170 LSTGRYLWFTCNV
+170 LSAGRYLWFTCSV
-183 PLSDSSEQAQKYLE
+183 PFSYSGEQAQKYLE

-205 KDFGP
+205 KELGA
-210 YFTQSEVSDAL
+210 YLNQTEVSDAL

-229 GVVYTNVDDVNT
+229 GIVYTNVDDVNA

-255 EDNLGRNRF
+255 EHNLGGNRF
-264 YSLCNVYDDFYTNNT
+264 YSLCNVSDDFYTNNT
-279 KQAYFQIDMS
+279 NQAYFQIDMS
-289 KAKDD
+289 KAKND

-325 LLLIW
+325 LLLVW

-364 GGFFLLVN
+364 GGFFLLLN
-372 LLYFYAKSL
+372 SLYCYAKIL
-381 FSEMD
+381 FSEAD
-386 IYSTLADMVAGVVN
+386 IYNDLADMIISVVN

-424 SVARQV
+424 SVARQA

-451 FFKTVVAKP
+451 LFKTVVAKP

-494 FFVWLGDDG
+494 FFVSICDASGM
-503 VVRLLLCFAWF
+503 RLLLCLAWF

-575 AVKDERMRSELIT
+575 AVRDERMRSELIT

-648 VIKLNLVQLDLGE
+648 VVKLNLVQLDLGE

-741 QLDISA
+741 PLDISA

-800 RQAQK
+800 RQHK

>member
-14 KASRVISFLLALIF
+14 KTSRVISFLLALVF

-41 SAYLFGFGDCLNND
+41 SAYIFGIDDCLSND
-55 LTVYDM
+55 LTVYDT

-82 YMQKQVEKKK
+82 YMQKRIEKKK

-101 KYLESKSFYDANSQA
+101 KYLESKSFYDENSQA
-116 LQKSYNDEYN
+116 LLKSYNDEYT
-126 DEYYD
+126 DYD
-131 EDDESDV
+131 GYDDDDDGV

-170 LSTGRYLWFTCNV
+170 ISAGRYFWFTCTV
-183 PLSDSSEQAQKYLE
+183 PLSHSGEQAQKYLE

-205 KDFGP
+205 KNLGP
-210 YFTQSEVSDAL
+210 YLTQTEVSDAL

-229 GVVYTNVDDVNT
+229 GIVYTNVDDVNT
-241 FKKSATADKGFWLG
+241 FKKNATADKGFWLG
-255 EDNLGRNRF
+255 EHNFGRNRF
-264 YSLCNVYDDFYTNNT
+264 YSLCNYDDFYTNNT

-325 LLLIW
+325 LLLVW

-339 SEYKTSKIDKVP
+339 SEYKTSKIDKMP
-351 NDLHFLVSGGLVA
+351 NDLHFLVSGGLVT

-372 LLYFYAKSL
+372 SLYCYAKIL
-381 FSEMD
+381 FSEAD
-386 IYSTLADMVAGVVN
+386 IYNDLADMTISVVN

-451 FFKTVVAKP
+451 LFKTVIAKP

-514 GLNVASLVFVVK
+514 GLNVASLVFIVK

-648 VIKLNLVQLDLGE
+648 VVKLNLVQLDLGE

-741 QLDISA
+741 PLDISA

-800 RQAQK
+800 RQAHK

>member
-41 SAYLFGFGDCLNND
+41 SAYMFGFDDCLSND
-55 LTVYDM
+55 LTVYDT
-61 NGFENDFRTDV
+61 NGFENDFKTDV

-92 TEFVDGMLA
+92 TEFIDGMLS

-116 LQKSYNDEYN
+116 LLKSYNDEYT
-126 DEYYD
+126 DYD
-131 EDDESDV
+131 GYDDDDGV

-148 IQHEYDEFGNDVFY
+148 IQHEYDEFGSDVFY
-162 FQKDYSEE
+162 FEKQYSGE
-170 LSTGRYLWFTCNV
+170 LSTGRCLWFTCSV
-183 PLSDSSEQAQKYLE
+183 PFSYSGEQAQKYLE

-205 KDFGP
+205 KELGP
-210 YFTQSEVSDAL
+210 YFTQTEVSDAL

-229 GVVYTNVDDVNT
+229 GIVYTNVDDVNT
-241 FKKSATADKGFWLG
+241 FKKNATADKGFWLG
-255 EDNLGRNRF
+255 EDNLSRNRF
-264 YSLCNVYDDFYTNNT
+264 YSLCNDYDDFYTNNT

-294 YYSEIQENF
+294 YYSKIQENF

-316 SVACIILLL
+316 SVACIIFLLL
-325 LLLIW
+325 LLVW

-364 GGFFLLVN
+364 GGFFLLLN
-372 LLYFYAKSL
+372 SLYFYARSL
-381 FSEMD
+381 FFEAD
-386 IYSTLADMVAGVVN
+386 IYNDLADMTISVVN
-400 ANMFMPLVCALAFAI
+400 ANMFMPFVCALAFAI

-430 KAHSGFFKNTLVYM
+430 KAHSGFFKNTLLYM

-451 FFKTVVAKP
+451 LFKTVVAKP

-481 YLIGYGVVNLLLL
+481 YLIGYGVVNLLLM
-494 FFVWLGDDG
+494 FFVWFCDEGG
-503 VVRLLLCFAWF
+503 VRWLLCLVWF
-514 GLNVASLVFVVK
+514 GLNVASLVFIVK

-575 AVKDERMRSELIT
+575 AVRDERMRSELIT

-610 CDIQDEKAQEYI
+610 CEIQDEKAQEYI

-648 VIKLNLVQLDLGE
+648 VVKLNLVQLDLGE

-774 NLCQAMHGRME
+774 NLCRAMHGRME

-800 RQAQK
+800 RQQGK

>member
-1 MDLDTKLKNIKIQ
+1 MDLDTKLKNTKIQ
-14 KASRVISFLLALIF
+14 TASRVISFLLALVF
-28 IVVGMLNGIEVVK
+28 VVVGMLNGIEVVK
-41 SAYLFGFGDCLNND
+41 SAYIFGIDDCLSND
-55 LTVYDM
+55 LTVYDT

-82 YMQKQVEKKK
+82 YMQKQVEKRK

-116 LQKSYNDEYN
+116 LLKSYNDEYT
-126 DEYYD
+126 DYD
-131 EDDESDV
+131 GYDDDDGV

-143 SSLYN
+143 SSLYH
-148 IQHEYDEFGNDVFY
+148 IQHEYDDFGNDVFY
-162 FQKDYSEE
+162 FQKDYSGE
-170 LSTGRYLWFTCNV
+170 LSAGRYLWFTCTV
-183 PLSDSSEQAQKYLE
+183 PLSYSNEQALKYLE
-197 KKFDNEVT
+197 KKFNNEVT
-205 KDFGP
+205 KELGP

-241 FKKSATADKGFWLG
+241 FKKNATADKGFWLG
-255 EDNLGRNRF
+255 EENLSRNRF
-264 YSLCNVYDDFYTNNT
+264 YSLCNYDDFYTNNT

-294 YYSEIQENF
+294 YYSEIKENF

-325 LLLIW
+325 LLLVW

-339 SEYKTSKIDKVP
+339 GEYKTSKIDKVP

-372 LLYFYAKSL
+372 SLYFYAKSL
-381 FSEMD
+381 FSEVMT
-386 IYSTLADMVAGVVN
+386 YSTLGDMVAGVIN
-400 ANMFMPLVCALAFAI
+400 SNMFMPLVCALAFAI

-451 FFKTVVAKP
+451 LFKTVVAKP

-473 VFKKQLMA
+473 MFKKQLMA

-514 GLNVASLVFVVK
+514 GLNVASLVFIVK

-648 VIKLNLVQLDLGE
+648 VVKLNLVQLDLGE

-741 QLDISA
+741 PLDISA

>member
-14 KASRVISFLLALIF
+14 KASRVISFFLALIF

-41 SAYLFGFGDCLNND
+41 SAYLFGFGDCLSND
-55 LTVYDM
+55 LTVYDT

-72 NSVLAWSNRN
+72 TSVLAWSNRN

-92 TEFVDGMLA
+92 TEFIDGMLS

-116 LQKSYNDEYN
+116 LLKSYNDEYT
-126 DEYYD
+126 DYD
-131 EDDESDV
+131 GYDDDDGV

-148 IQHEYDEFGNDVFY
+148 IQHEYDEFGSDVFY
-162 FQKDYSEE
+162 FEKQYSGE
-170 LSTGRYLWFTCNV
+170 LSTGRCLWFTCSV
-183 PLSDSSEQAQKYLE
+183 PFSYSGEQAQKYLE

-205 KDFGP
+205 KELGP
-210 YFTQSEVSDAL
+210 YFTQTEVSDAL

-229 GVVYTNVDDVNT
+229 GIVYTNVDDVNT

-255 EDNLGRNRF
+255 EDNLSRNRF
-264 YSLCNVYDDFYTNNT
+264 YSLCNDYDDFYTNNT

-289 KAKDD
+289 KANDD
-294 YYSEIQENF
+294 YYSKIQENF
-303 DKVNHNPMKNFAV
+303 DKVNHNPIKNFAV
-316 SVACIILLL
+316 SVACIIFLLL
-325 LLLIW
+325 LLVW

-351 NDLHFLVSGGLVA
+351 NDLHFLVSSGLVT
-364 GGFFLLVN
+364 GGFFLLLN
-372 LLYFYAKSL
+372 SLYCYAKIL
-381 FSEMD
+381 FSEAE
-386 IYSTLADMVAGVVN
+386 IYNDLADMTISVVN

-444 LIKCLVW
+444 LIKCIVW
-451 FFKTVVAKP
+451 LFKTVVAKP

-481 YLIGYGVVNLLLL
+481 YLIGYGVVNLLLM
-494 FFVWLGDDG
+494 FFVWFCDDG
-503 VVRLLLCFAWF
+503 GVRWLLCLVWF
-514 GLNVASLVFVVK
+514 GLNVASLVFIVK

-575 AVKDERMRSELIT
+575 AVRDERMRSELIT

-648 VIKLNLVQLDLGE
+648 VVKLNLVQLDLGE

-800 RQAQK
+800 RQHK

>member
-14 KASRVISFLLALIF
+14 KTSRVISFLLALIF
-28 IVVGMLNGIEVVK
+28 VVVGMLNGIEVVK
-41 SAYLFGFGDCLNND
+41 SAYLFGFGDCLSND

-92 TEFVDGMLA
+92 TEFIDGMLA

-116 LQKSYNDEYN
+116 LSKSYN

-131 EDDESDV
+131 EDDDSYL

-162 FQKDYSEE
+162 FEKQYSGE
-170 LSTGRYLWFTCNV
+170 LSAGRYLWFTCSV
-183 PLSDSSEQAQKYLE
+183 PFSYSSEQAQKHLE

-205 KDFGP
+205 KKLGP
-210 YFTQSEVSDAL
+210 YLTQTEVSDAL

-229 GVVYTNVDDVNT
+229 GIVYTNVDDVNT

-264 YSLCNVYDDFYTNNT
+264 YSLCNVCDDFYTNNT

-289 KAKDD
+289 KANDD
-294 YYSEIQENF
+294 YYSKIQENF

-325 LLLIW
+325 LLLVW

-372 LLYFYAKSL
+372 SLYFYARSL
-381 FSEMD
+381 FSEAE

-451 FFKTVVAKP
+451 LFKTVVAKP

-494 FFVWLGDDG
+494 FLVWLGDDG

-514 GLNVASLVFVVK
+514 GLNAASLVFIVK

-648 VIKLNLVQLDLGE
+648 VVKLNLVQLDLGE

-741 QLDISA
+741 PLDISA

-774 NLCQAMHGRME
+774 NLCRAMHGRME

-800 RQAQK
+800 RQHK

>member
-1 MDLDTKLKNIKIQ
+1 MKNIKTQ

-41 SAYLFGFGDCLNND
+41 SAYLFGFGDCLSND

-72 NSVLAWSNRN
+72 TSVLAWSNRN

-92 TEFVDGMLA
+92 TEFVDGMLS
-101 KYLESKSFYDANSQA
+101 KYLESKSFYDENSQA
-116 LQKSYNDEYN
+116 LLKSYNDEYT
-126 DEYYD
+126 DYD
-131 EDDESDV
+131 GYDDDDGV

-170 LSTGRYLWFTCNV
+170 ISAGRFFWFTCTV
-183 PLSDSSEQAQKYLE
+183 PLSHSGEQAQKYLE

-205 KDFGP
+205 KNLGP
-210 YFTQSEVSDAL
+210 YLTQTEVSDAL

-229 GVVYTNVDDVNT
+229 GVVYTNVDDVNA
-241 FKKSATADKGFWLG
+241 FKKNATADKGFWLG
-255 EDNLGRNRF
+255 EDNLSRNRF
-264 YSLCNVYDDFYTNNT
+264 YSLCNYDDFYTNNT

-294 YYSEIQENF
+294 YYSKIQENF

-372 LLYFYAKSL
+372 SLYFYAKSL

-400 ANMFMPLVCALAFAI
+400 SNMFMPLVCALAFAI

-451 FFKTVVAKP
+451 LFKTVVAKP

-514 GLNVASLVFVVK
+514 GLNAASLVFVVK

-648 VIKLNLVQLDLGE
+648 VVKLNLVQLDLGE

-683 KGDKKSLSA
+683 KGNKKSLSA

>member
-14 KASRVISFLLALIF
+14 KTSRVISFLLALVF
-28 IVVGMLNGIEVVK
+28 VVVGMLNGIEFVK
-41 SAYLFGFGDCLNND
+41 SAYLFGFDDCLSND
-55 LTVYDM
+55 LTVYDL

-116 LQKSYNDEYN
+116 LLKSYNDEYT
-126 DEYYD
+126 DYD
-131 EDDESDV
+131 GYDDDDGV

-148 IQHEYDEFGNDVFY
+148 IQHETDEFGSDVFY
-162 FQKDYSEE
+162 FEKQYSGE
-170 LSTGRYLWFTCNV
+170 LSTGRCLWFTCSV
-183 PLSDSSEQAQKYLE
+183 PFSYSGEQAQKYLE

-205 KDFGP
+205 KELGP
-210 YFTQSEVSDAL
+210 YFTQTEVSNAL

-229 GVVYTNVDDVNT
+229 GIVYTNVDDVNT

-255 EDNLGRNRF
+255 EDNLSRNRF
-264 YSLCNVYDDFYTNNT
+264 YSLCNDYDDFYTNNT

-294 YYSEIQENF
+294 SYSKIQENF

-325 LLLIW
+325 LLLVW
-330 NCVLAGRKG
+330 NCVLAGKKG

-364 GGFFLLVN
+364 GGFFLLAN
-372 LLYFYAKSL
+372 LLYFYTENL
-381 FSEMD
+381 FSD
-386 IYSTLADMVAGVVN
+386 VITYSAIGDMVVSFIKS
-400 ANMFMPLVCALAFAI
+400 NMFMPLVCALALAI
-415 FLVMSEWLT
+415 FLIMSEWLT

-430 KAHSGFFKNTLVYM
+430 KTHSGFFKNTLAYM

-451 FFKTVVAKP
+451 LFKTVVAKP

-481 YLIGYGVVNLLLL
+481 YLIGYGVVNLLLM
-494 FFVWLGDDG
+494 FFVWFCDDG
-503 VVRLLLCFAWF
+503 GVRWLLCLVWF
-514 GLNVASLVFVVK
+514 GLNVASLVFIVK

-648 VIKLNLVQLDLGE
+648 VVKLNLVQLDLGE

-800 RQAQK
+800 RQHK

>member
-41 SAYLFGFGDCLNND
+41 SAYIFGFDDCLSND
-55 LTVYDM
+55 LTVYDT
-61 NGFENDFRTDV
+61 NGFENDFKTDV
-72 NSVLAWSNRN
+72 TSVLAWSNRN

-92 TEFVDGMLA
+92 TEFIDGMLS

-116 LQKSYNDEYN
+116 LLKSYNDEYT
-126 DEYYD
+126 DYD
-131 EDDESDV
+131 GYDDDDGV

-148 IQHEYDEFGNDVFY
+148 IQHEYDEFGSDVFY
-162 FQKDYSEE
+162 FEKQYSGE
-170 LSTGRYLWFTCNV
+170 LSTGRCLWFTCSV
-183 PLSDSSEQAQKYLE
+183 PFSYSGEQAQKYLE

-205 KDFGP
+205 KELGP
-210 YFTQSEVSDAL
+210 YFTQTEVSDAL

-229 GVVYTNVDDVNT
+229 GIVYTNVDDVNT
-241 FKKSATADKGFWLG
+241 FKKNATADKGFWLG
-255 EDNLGRNRF
+255 EDNLSRNRF
-264 YSLCNVYDDFYTNNT
+264 YSLCNDYDDFYTNNT

-289 KAKDD
+289 KAKND

-325 LLLIW
+325 LLLVW

-372 LLYFYAKSL
+372 SLYFYARSL
-381 FSEMD
+381 FSEAD
-386 IYSTLADMVAGVVN
+386 IYSTLADMVAVVIN
-400 ANMFMPLVCALAFAI
+400 SNMLFMPLVCALAFAI

-430 KAHSGFFKNTLVYM
+430 KAHSGFFKNTLLYM

-451 FFKTVVAKP
+451 LFKTVVAKP
-460 AKKGIAFLKYRPD
+460 VKKGIAFLKYRPD

-481 YLIGYGVVNLLLL
+481 YLIGYGVVNLLLM
-494 FFVWLGDDG
+494 FFVWFCDDG
-503 VVRLLLCFAWF
+503 GVRWLLCLVWF
-514 GLNVASLVFVVK
+514 GLNAASLVFVVK

-575 AVKDERMRSELIT
+575 AVRDERMRSELIT

-610 CDIQDEKAQEYI
+610 CEIQDEKAQEYI

-648 VIKLNLVQLDLGE
+648 VVKLNLVQLDLGE

-800 RQAQK
+800 RQHK